1 MLERSVDIATADG
14 TMPAFVTCPE
24 SGGPFAP
31 VVLFM
36 DIWGFR
42 ELLCDIARRIGT
54 VGYAAVVPN
63 FYYRAGGV
71 SFDRRLPDGRTR
83 SLIDLPQADKDEI
96 FAVRRHLTDDMVI
109 ADCAALLAFFDADGT
124 IRGGPVGS
132 MGWCMGGRHVI
143 RAAGALAER
152 FRATV
157 SLHPTELV
165 GEDGPGA
172 ACRDAPRC
180 AGEVYIGYGER
191 DPYTPPR
198 VVETVGA
205 AFAAAPAG
213 FEHIV
218 HAGAQHG
225 YAIPDRDVFDKH
237 AAARDWERAF
247 AIYRRVLD

>member
-14 TMPAFVTCPE
+14 TMPVFVTRPE
-24 SGGPFAP
+24 SGGPCPP

-63 FYYRAGGV
+63 LYYRAGGV
-71 SFDRRLPDGRTR
+71 SFDHRLPDGRTR
-83 SLIDLPQADKDEI
+83 SLVDLPQADKDRI
-96 FAVRRHLTDDMVI
+96 FAVRRHLSDDMAV
-109 ADCAALLAFFDADGT
+109 ADCAALLDFFDADPE
-124 IRGGPVGS
+124 ICGGPVGS

-143 RAAGALAER
+143 RAAGAHPDR

-157 SLHPTELV
+157 SLHPTELA
-165 GEDGPGA
+165 GGDGPDA
-172 ACRDAPRC
+172 ASHEAPRC

-191 DPYTPPR
+191 DPYTPPE
-198 VVETVGA
+198 VVETVA
-205 AFAAAPAG
+205 RAFAASSAG

-218 HAGAQHG
+218 HRGAEHG

-247 AIYRRVLD
+247 AMYRRVLG